1 MPKPT
6 PLAIELLRIDGDTQS
21 RVKINEDTVEDY
33 ATLIEQN
40 GKEWPFPPLDVFHD
54 GSEYF
59 VADGFHRLLAGL
71 KAKRGSV
78 PCNVHKGT
86 ARDAR
91 IFGMTANDQ
100 HGLRMT
106 RADKRACVEWL
117 LDNGGKITQTEIAA
131 KSGTSKRLVQMVVAD
146 RNAQKAQVA
155 RPSGGG
161 GGTPP
166 EPPEPPQDA
175 PEPNPPSEHD
185 SPPKGRPAAAQGPD
199 GQDLGKC
206 PVCAGTKWIDG
217 EDGVVCK
224 KCNQPHGE
232 PGDSDEDLLKTQKSK
247 TVKTAEALLRAFDDL
262 QTMKAR
268 PEYDEAILRTK
279 QLVAIAR
286 GWK

>member
-54 GSEYF
+54 GSDYF

-117 LDNGGKITQTEIAA
+117 LDNGGTMTQKAIAEA
-131 KSGTSKRLVQMVVAD
+131 AGVGVRLVKMVIAD
-146 RNAQKAQVA
+146 RNPVSIAGKA
-155 RPSGGG
+155 
-161 GGTPP
+161 
-166 EPPEPPQDA
+166 
-175 PEPNPPSEHD
+175 
-185 SPPKGRPAAAQGPD
+185 SPPKRDGKGQNAPSTPNRGGSEADTAPD

-232 PGDSDEDLLKTQKSK
+232 PGDSDEDLLKTQRAK

-279 QLVAIAR
+279 QLLAIAR